1 MTNTPTTH
9 APVTNSPTSHAPVT
23 IAPTSHAPVVTTNTP
38 TTHAPVTTSP
48 TSHAPV
54 TIAPT
59 SHAPVT
65 PSPTRAPAVA
75 PRFTAVGQGQC
86 QDSGGRLY
94 DLVFLNGQT
103 QDINAAYNWCL
114 TATEVKS
121 KLVGVEIST
130 NGDWICRYDDGA
142 IDNIKTTDFNP
153 AALSTSNP
161 PGAGQGAVVSSDG
174 TSDITC
180 YKILVCRESIPT
192 ALFHFL
198 LSLSRPSPILSY

>member
-1 MTNTPTTH
+1 M
-9 APVTNSPTSHAPVT
+9 
-23 IAPTSHAPVVTTNTP
+23 
-38 TTHAPVTTSP
+38 
-48 TSHAPV
+48 
-54 TIAPT
+54 APT

-75 PRFTAVGQGQC
+75 PRFTAFGQGQC
-86 QDSGGRLY
+86 QDSGDRLY

-114 TATEVKS
+114 TATAVKS

-130 NGDWICRYDDGA
+130 NGDKICRYDDGA

-198 LSLSRPSPILSY
+198 PSLTTFPNSLILIVSGLWFDLPPYQEASLQLQSHLIKICQSQEY